1 MMKIKSKYYLSLFF
15 PLLLSSQSI
24 FAEQSNSTAEQA
36 IEQEMQGKLVWG
48 DLYSSDVNASID
60 FYNKTFGWTTKKFG
74 KDNTR
79 YHIFFDGVE
88 PIAGVISRPAQRNQ
102 TERALWI
109 GSFTT
114 KNIQKI
120 VTKAVD
126 KKATV
131 ILKPH
136 DFKYFGKRAVIA
148 DPQGGIVALLELD
161 KINEN
166 HKKISN
172 KWNWAQLFSV
182 DTTKAAT
189 FYQHS
194 FDYNVE
200 DIGESKQHYYLAQQG
215 EFRAS
220 IVDLPDSFEQ
230 RDRWVNFIEV
240 DNLTSTLDKAIE
252 NGAEVIYKPDESNQ
266 LAIISDPSGALL
278 GLTEQESE

>member
-1 MMKIKSKYYLSLFF
+1 MKIKSKYYLPLLF
-15 PLLLSSQSI
+15 PLLLSSLPISAAQSD
-24 FAEQSNSTAEQA
+24 STIEQA
-36 IEQEMQGKLVWG
+36 IEQEQQGKLVWG

-74 KDNTR
+74 KNNAR

-88 PIAGVISRPAQRNQ
+88 PIAGVISRPSQRNQ
-102 TERALWI
+102 TEKALWI

-114 KNIQKI
+114 KNIQSV

-126 KKATV
+126 NKATV
-131 ILKPH
+131 IFEPH
-136 DFKYFGKRAVIA
+136 EFKYYGKRAVIA

-161 KINEN
+161 QTNEN

-172 KWNWAQLFSV
+172 KWSWAQLFSV

-194 FDYNVE
+194 FDYSVE
-200 DIGESKQHYYLAQQG
+200 DIGKRKQHYYLAQQG
-215 EFRAS
+215 DVRAS
-220 IVDLPDSFEQ
+220 IVELPDSFEQ

-240 DNLTSTLDKAIE
+240 DNLTSTVEKAME
-252 NGAEVIYKPDESNQ
+252 NGAELIYKPNENNQ

-278 GLTEQESE
+278 GLIEQESE